1 MKSIYHM
8 FGKFQSTVKT
18 IFGMPNYAKYVEHHR
33 IFHPEKPLM
42 TEQEYYLYAL
52 KNRYDSGQVNRCC

>member
-1 MKSIYHM
+1 M

-33 IFHPEKPLM
+33 IFHPEKTLM

-52 KNRYDSGQVNRCC
+52 KNRYDSGQVGS